1 MPESKFHR
9 TLLLLT
15 VGEIYTFYMS
25 AAVAHLDGDTY
36 EVIGEY
42 LATVELQ
49 NATYFIVKGEET
61 GKEVALN
68 AFYTCLIEPFDDGE
82 DDQEVDEDGVRIL
95 IAEGG
100 GE

>member
-1 MPESKFHR
+1 MPKSKFHE
-9 TLLLLT
+9 TLLLK

-42 LATVELQ
+42 QGAVELA
-49 NATYFIVKGEET
+49 NVTYFIVKGEET

-82 DDQEVDEDGVRIL
+82 DADREVDEDSVRIYR
-95 IAEGG
+95 AEVP
-100 GE
+100 E